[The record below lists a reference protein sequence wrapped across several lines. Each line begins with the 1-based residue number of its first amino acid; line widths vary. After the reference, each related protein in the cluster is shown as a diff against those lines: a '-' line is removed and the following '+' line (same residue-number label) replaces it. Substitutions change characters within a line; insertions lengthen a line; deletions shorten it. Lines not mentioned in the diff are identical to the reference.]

1 MKRGSSLR
9 LIECPIPPT
18 SAVVLGAMVALLLLL
33 GGRVLHRLD
42 DVHVA
47 RAAAQVAGDGVADLV
62 LGRLLVAPQQGVA
75 GEHHAGRAE
84 TALQAVLLHEPLLDR
99 IELRVLFQPFDG
111 HHLAAV
117 GLHRQH
123 RAALHRLAVEQ
134 HGAGAAVAGVAP
146 DVGARHAER
155 FTNEVHQQ
163 QAGFD
168 FGRARRAVHGHRD
181 RVRGHGHCPP
191 ARRIAA
197 FNARTVWTRAISRL
211 YSTEPRRSAEGFVA
225 LAARR
230 PASWSVASSGF
241 LPARNFSASTALMG
255 VGPALVR
262 PMPAFSMVP
271 FAASVTCAAAPAVAK
286 SPTLRSS
293 FTYAPPLRAGG
304 VGMRIS
310 VRISLAASAV
320 VNSPLK
326 NWSTGMVRSPLGPR
340 ATMLAPRASIVAGWS
355 LAGSPWARLP
365 PAVAR
370 LRTIGSAIT
379 RAVSS
384 RIGYFER
391 MRSER
396 SSALSFVAAPILR
409 VPPSALV

>member
-62 LGRLLVAPQQGVA
+62 FRRLLAAFQQGVA

-84 TALQAVLLHEPLLDR
+84 AALQAVLLHEPLLDR
-99 IELRVLFQPFDG
+99 IERRVLFQALDG

-123 RAALHRLAVEQ
+123 GTALHRLAVEQ
-134 HGAGAAVAGVAP
+134 YGAGAAVAGVAA
-146 DVGARHAER
+146 DVGARHAQR
-155 FTNEVHQQ
+155 FANEVHQQ
-163 QAGFD
+163 QAGLD
-168 FGRARRAVHGHRD
+168 LRRARRAVHGHRD
-181 RVRGHGHCPP
+181 LVHGHDHCPP
-191 ARRIAA
+191 ARRTAA
-197 FNARTVWTRAISRL
+197 FRARTVRTRAISRL

-225 LAARR
+225 LAASR

-255 VGPALVR
+255 VGPALVSA
-262 PMPAFSMVP
+262 MPALSMVP

-293 FTYAPPLRAGG
+293 FTYAPPLFAGG

-326 NWSTGMVRSPLGPR
+326 NWSTGMVRSPFG
-340 ATMLAPRASIVAGWS
+340 PRASIVAGWS

-384 RIGYFER
+384 RIGYLVR

-396 SSALSFVAAPILR
+396 SSAVSRVAAPILR
-409 VPPSALV
+409 VPPSSLM